1 MSFRAVTEAVV
12 HFETFRNVD
21 LFHQGIYFLRT
32 SLYYQKDNQV
42 SLAAK
47 FLRALLGGDHLFAYI
62 NLSII
67 VVLCVALHGV
77 HLEAEPTQPSHSHT
91 DHRALSGLIKAATQE
106 KKEP

>member
-42 SLAAK
+42 SKDAK
-47 FLRALLGGDHLFAYI
+47 YL
-62 NLSII
+62 
-67 VVLCVALHGV
+67 
-77 HLEAEPTQPSHSHT
+77 
-91 DHRALSGLIKAATQE
+91 
-106 KKEP
+106 

>member
-42 SLAAK
+42 SWAVNVSELL
-47 FLRALLGGDHLFAYI
+47 FLGFDNF
-62 NLSII
+62 
-67 VVLCVALHGV
+67 
-77 HLEAEPTQPSHSHT
+77 
-91 DHRALSGLIKAATQE
+91 
-106 KKEP
+106 